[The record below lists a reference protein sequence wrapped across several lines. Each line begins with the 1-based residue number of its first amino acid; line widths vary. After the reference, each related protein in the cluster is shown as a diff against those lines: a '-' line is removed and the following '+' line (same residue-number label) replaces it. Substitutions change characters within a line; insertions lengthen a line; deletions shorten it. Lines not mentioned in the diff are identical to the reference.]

1 MAWPAAL
8 ENEWRNVAE
17 AAAFLGVSPLT
28 LRKWSNEG
36 KVPVYR
42 TPGGHRRYRLS
53 DLQSS
58 LEDMREKPFQ
68 W

>member
-1 MAWPAAL
+1 MTWPNAL
-8 ENEWRNVAE
+8 ENDWRNVAE

-36 KVPVYR
+36 KIPVYR
-42 TPGGHRRYRLS
+42 TPGGHRRYRMS
-53 DLQSS
+53 DLQAC
-58 LEDMREKPFQ
+58 LENMRERPYQ